1 MKQQIFKFKK
11 GQNVP
16 QWVLPALD
24 CNGLP
29 YSGVGSIKFGS
40 NGKLFLMPDG
50 CAVSYPSRERD
61 NRASFIKI
69 LGAVGVRL
77 YTNMLAHS
85 SSCSGARRH
94 KGIKNSVK
102 AKPLPIFDPR
112 Y

>member
-11 GQNVP
+11 GQAVP
-16 QWVLPALD
+16 QWVLPALGHD
-24 CNGLP
+24 GFP

-50 CAVSYPSRERD
+50 CVVSYPSRERD
-61 NRASFIKI
+61 KRASFIKV
-69 LGAVGVRL
+69 LNAVGVKL
-77 YTNMLAHS
+77 YTNMIAHS
-85 SSCSGARRH
+85 NSCSGARKH

-102 AKPLPIFDPR
+102 AKSLPIFDPR